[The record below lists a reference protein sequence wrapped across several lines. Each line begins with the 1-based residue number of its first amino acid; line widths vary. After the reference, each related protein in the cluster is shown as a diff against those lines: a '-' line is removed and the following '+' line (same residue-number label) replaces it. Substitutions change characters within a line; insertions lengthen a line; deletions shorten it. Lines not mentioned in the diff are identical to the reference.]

1 MEKIRR
7 SILMGG
13 KTLLLGFALLVIA
26 LAATGCEQPDKGPVA
41 VDSITISSELQTT
54 DIVFEEGRTF
64 KLTADI
70 QPDNATDKT
79 VVWSS
84 DDESVATV
92 SDDGT
97 VTIKGVGNVTI
108 TAKAGNV
115 SDSIQFIFH
124 DEIPVAV
131 SSITISSELQTTDI
145 VFEEGRTFK
154 LTADIQPDNAT
165 DKTVVWS
172 SDDES
177 VATVSDDGTVTIK
190 GVGNVTITAEAGGKS
205 VSDTFVF
212 YEEEDLGF
220 YFNETENTYYIWDER
235 GLLAWNAHVMQYTGT
250 ADTPDYPNLDTS
262 AKLMADISLEGIS
275 WTPVGY
281 YDDSTLKEYSYAGTF
296 DGGGHIIS
304 NLKIDSSDSNY
315 LGLFAYIA
323 TGGVVE
329 NLTLSD
335 VAISG
340 YEYIGGIA
348 GYNRGTIENC
358 SVSGS
363 VSGTYAVGGIVGK
376 NNEIIENCSLVE
388 GSISGDSAVGGI
400 AGENYGTIE
409 NCIVSG
415 SVSGTYTVGGIVGG
429 NGGTI
434 SACNNKGKVSGTEA
448 EYVGGIAGYSS
459 GKITACYNTGE
470 VLGYTGVGGI
480 VGYNEGGRKISACYN
495 TGNVLGFKNIGG
507 IAGENYGTIEN
518 CIVSGSISG
527 SSYYV
532 GGIVGYNGGTIS
544 GCNNKGKV
552 SGSSS
557 CVGGIVGYNIGTI
570 SACYN
575 IGEISG
581 TDLVGG
587 IAGRND
593 YGLSEGIII
602 SCYNTGSI
610 SGDSAVG
617 GIAGN
622 NTRTITACY
631 WSVPEGS
638 SINYDGIG
646 SGSTSET
653 VKKVGSNGVTW
664 EAATSAMNDA
674 ISDWNKENSNKCD
687 YQFVQNAGES
697 EPPVLEKGAPET
709 I

>member
-1 MEKIRR
+1 MATVSDDGTVTIKGAGKVIITAEAGNVSD
-7 SILMGG
+7 SIQ
-13 KTLLLGFALLVIA
+13 FIFHN
-26 LAATGCEQPDKGPVA
+26 EIPVA

-84 DDESVATV
+84 SDETVATV

-97 VTIKGVGNVTI
+97 VTIKGVGKVI
-108 TAKAGNV
+108 
-115 SDSIQFIFH
+115 
-124 DEIPVAV
+124 
-131 SSITISSELQTTDI
+131 
-145 VFEEGRTFK
+145 
-154 LTADIQPDNAT
+154 
-165 DKTVVWS
+165 
-172 SDDES
+172 
-177 VATVSDDGTVTIK
+177 
-190 GVGNVTITAEAGGKS
+190 ITAEAGGKS

-250 ADTPDYPNLDTS
+250 ADTPGYPNLDTS
-262 AKLMADISLEGIS
+262 AKLMADISLEGIN

-281 YDDSTLKEYSYAGTF
+281 YDDSTWKEYSYTGTF

-304 NLKIDSSDSNY
+304 NLKIDPSDSNY

-363 VSGTYAVGGIVGK
+363 VSGTYAVGGIVGN

-388 GSISGDSAVGGI
+388 GSISGD
-400 AGENYGTIE
+400 N
-409 NCIVSG
+409 
-415 SVSGTYTVGGIVGG
+415 TVGGIVGE

-448 EYVGGIAGYSS
+448 EFVGGIAGYSY

-470 VLGYTGVGGI
+470 VSGNKEVGGI
-480 VGYNEGGRKISACYN
+480 VGYNENGKKISACYN
-495 TGNVLGFKNIGG
+495 TGNVLGFINIGG
-507 IAGENYGTIEN
+507 IAGDNYG
-518 CIVSGSISG
+518 
-527 SSYYV
+527 
-532 GGIVGYNGGTIS
+532 
-544 GCNNKGKV
+544 
-552 SGSSS
+552 
-557 CVGGIVGYNIGTI
+557 
-570 SACYN
+570 
-575 IGEISG
+575 
-581 TDLVGG
+581 
-587 IAGRND
+587 
-593 YGLSEGIII
+593 
-602 SCYNTGSI
+602 
-610 SGDSAVG
+610 
-617 GIAGN
+617 
-622 NTRTITACY
+622 TITACY

-638 SINYDGIG
+638 SITGIGYG
-646 SGSTSET
+646 SGSTT
-653 VKKVGSNGVTW
+653 QVGENSVTW
-664 EAATSAMNDA
+664 KAATSAMNEA

-687 YQFVQNAGES
+687 YQFVQNDGES
-697 EPPVLEKGAPET
+697 EPPALEKGAPAT
-709 I
+709 T

>member
-1 MEKIRR
+1 M
-7 SILMGG
+7 
-13 KTLLLGFALLVIA
+13 
-26 LAATGCEQPDKGPVA
+26 
-41 VDSITISSELQTT
+41 
-54 DIVFEEGRTF
+54 
-64 KLTADI
+64 
-70 QPDNATDKT
+70 
-79 VVWSS
+79 
-84 DDESVATV
+84 ATV

-108 TAKAGNV
+108 K
-115 SDSIQFIFH
+115 
-124 DEIPVAV
+124 
-131 SSITISSELQTTDI
+131 
-145 VFEEGRTFK
+145 
-154 LTADIQPDNAT
+154 
-165 DKTVVWS
+165 
-172 SDDES
+172 
-177 VATVSDDGTVTIK
+177 
-190 GVGNVTITAEAGGKS
+190 AEAGGKS
-205 VSDTFVF
+205 ASDTFVF

-262 AKLMADISLEGIS
+262 AKLMADISLEGIN

-281 YDDSTLKEYSYAGTF
+281 YDDSTWKAYSYAGTF

-363 VSGTYAVGGIVGK
+363 VSGSYLVGGIVGY
-376 NNEIIENCSLVE
+376 NS
-388 GSISGDSAVGGI
+388 
-400 AGENYGTIE
+400 
-409 NCIVSG
+409 
-415 SVSGTYTVGGIVGG
+415 
-429 NGGTI
+429 GTI
-434 SACNNKGKVSGTEA
+434 STCNNKGKVSGTEA
-448 EYVGGIAGYSS
+448 GG
-459 GKITACYNTGE
+459 
-470 VLGYTGVGGI
+470 
-480 VGYNEGGRKISACYN
+480 
-495 TGNVLGFKNIGG
+495 IGG
-507 IAGENYGTIEN
+507 IAGENHGTIEN
-518 CIVSGSISG
+518 CSVFGSVLGIFN
-527 SSYYV
+527 V
-532 GGIVGYNGGTIS
+532 GGIAGYNGGTIS

-552 SGSSS
+552 SGSSYY
-557 CVGGIVGYNIGTI
+557 VGGLVGYNIGTI

-581 TDLVGG
+581 TDFVGG

-593 YGLSEGIII
+593 YGSSEGIII
-602 SCYNTGSI
+602 SCYNTGSV
-610 SGDSAVG
+610 SGNKVVG

-631 WSVPEGS
+631 WSVPEES
-638 SINYDGIG
+638 SINYNGIG

-687 YQFVQNAGES
+687 YQFVQNDGES
-697 EPPVLEKGAPET
+697 EPPVLEKGAPAT
-709 I
+709 T

>member
-13 KTLLLGFALLVIA
+13 GKTLLLGFALIVIA

-54 DIVFEEGRTF
+54 DIEFEEGRTF

-84 DDESVATV
+84 DDE
-92 SDDGT
+92 G
-97 VTIKGVGNVTI
+97 
-108 TAKAGNV
+108 
-115 SDSIQFIFH
+115 
-124 DEIPVAV
+124 
-131 SSITISSELQTTDI
+131 
-145 VFEEGRTFK
+145 
-154 LTADIQPDNAT
+154 
-165 DKTVVWS
+165 
-172 SDDES
+172 

-281 YDDSTLKEYSYAGTF
+281 YDDSTWKEYYYAGTF

-363 VSGTYAVGGIVGK
+363 VSGTYAVGGIVGN

-388 GSISGDSAVGGI
+388 GSISGDRTVGGI
-400 AGENYGTIE
+400 VGYNVGTIE
-409 NCIVSG
+409 YCNVESG
-415 SVSGTYTVGGIVGG
+415 SVSGTYDAVGGIVGD

-448 EYVGGIAGYSS
+448 EWVGGIAGYSY
-459 GKITACYNTGE
+459 GKITACYNTGS
-470 VLGYTGVGGI
+470 VSGNNSVGGI
-480 VGYNEGGRKISACYN
+480 VGYNENGRKISACYN
-495 TGNVLGFKNIGG
+495 TGNVLGFINIGG
-507 IAGENYGTIEN
+507 IAGANYG
-518 CIVSGSISG
+518 
-527 SSYYV
+527 
-532 GGIVGYNGGTIS
+532 
-544 GCNNKGKV
+544 
-552 SGSSS
+552 
-557 CVGGIVGYNIGTI
+557 
-570 SACYN
+570 
-575 IGEISG
+575 
-581 TDLVGG
+581 
-587 IAGRND
+587 
-593 YGLSEGIII
+593 
-602 SCYNTGSI
+602 
-610 SGDSAVG
+610 
-617 GIAGN
+617 
-622 NTRTITACY
+622 TITACY

-687 YQFVQNAGES
+687 YQFVQNDGES
-697 EPPVLEKGAPET
+697 EPPVLEKGAPAT
-709 I
+709 T